1 MYHAIYSIVSCWEFV
16 FTVEESVSISLL
28 FAVFC
33 VIAFSIGFHFF
44 VCLPK
49 LSVHFWKLD
58 QNSGF
63 ARQRKQKK
71 LKFKK
76 SKSCIQWYFNRSKK
90 RRTLLQDFEKL
101 FFCWLYW
108 YKCFLFIEF
117 FHVFSPH
124 LKSFLSAIM
133 CSTLP
138 ASAGMN
144 HPLFAAFV
152 KGNDSLLCGMY
163 ELHAIR
169 FAILFSCMKLE
180 PRK

>member
-1 MYHAIYSIVSCWEFV
+1 MQFIASFPVWSSFSQS
-16 FTVEESVSISLL
+16 VESLVSLL

-44 VCLPK
+44 LS
-49 LSVHFWKLD
+49 LSVYQNFLSTFENWIKTMALLD
-58 QNSGF
+58 NES
-63 ARQRKQKK
+63 KK
-71 LKFKK
+71 AEVLKKW
-76 SKSCIQWYFNRSKK
+76 IQWYFNRSKK

-101 FFCWLYW
+101 FFFCWLYW

-117 FHVFSPH
+117 FHVSSSH

-133 CSTLP
+133 CSTLTA

>member
-1 MYHAIYSIVSCWEFV
+1 MGVRFHSRRECLYLSTFCSFLCHCIFYWL
-16 FTVEESVSISLL
+16 SLL
-28 FAVFC
+28 
-33 VIAFSIGFHFF
+33 
-44 VCLPK
+44 
-49 LSVHFWKLD
+49 LSVYQNFQSTFENWIKTLALLD
-58 QNSGF
+58 NESKKSWSLRKVNHAF
-63 ARQRKQKK
+63 NDISTDQRKEGRCCKT
-71 LKFKK
+71 LKNF
-76 SKSCIQWYFNRSKK
+76 
-90 RRTLLQDFEKL
+90 

-138 ASAGMN
+138 AASAGMN